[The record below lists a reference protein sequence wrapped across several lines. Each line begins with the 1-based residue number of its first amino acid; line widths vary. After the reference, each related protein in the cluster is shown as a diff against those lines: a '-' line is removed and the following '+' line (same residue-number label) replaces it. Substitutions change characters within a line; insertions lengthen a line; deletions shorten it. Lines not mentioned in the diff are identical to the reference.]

1 MSLIRHVI
9 SGCRSLLFK
18 RTADRDLD
26 DEVRQYIEA
35 ATQEHMRAGLSRQD
49 AERAARVDFGGI
61 ENAKDVVRAGGWEF
75 LVESGIR
82 DLQYAVRSL
91 RAAPGYAIAAV
102 GILGTGIALT
112 TSVLTVSSTVL
123 RQQWPVADPA
133 RVVTVL
139 AAKGGPGFSPAE
151 AKYFGELTPI
161 GPANM
166 INLHPGLTIDLGND
180 TTLGLVGIRYWRLS
194 TKEPAY
200 SLTGGAIP
208 VSGNESL
215 VGDQAEITVER
226 QFRKSLD
233 VLVSLSRF
241 EPSEG
246 AKRGRSLKATTM
258 FAVELNL
265 SV

>member
-1 MSLIRHVI
+1 MRQVRSGLDSFDNHSTSNGTLQGAYAVMPLARLRATVDLYLLHTAFTTTRFGALPDNRRTSFGVRFAGSSSRWRWNWEAVGQSGSAGRGERIRAWT
-9 SGCRSLLFK
+9 L
-18 RTADRDLD
+18 
-26 DEVRQYIEA
+26 
-35 ATQEHMRAGLSRQD
+35 ATETGLQFS
-49 AERAARVDFGGI
+49 FGGRPASFDLKANI
-61 ENAKDVVRAGGWEF
+61 ASGGRN
-75 LVESGIR
+75 G
-82 DLQYAVRSL
+82 DKL
-91 RAAPGYAIAAV
+91 RNF
-102 GILGTGIALT
+102 
-112 TSVLTVSSTVL
+112 
-123 RQQWPVADPA
+123 DP
-133 RVVTVL
+133 L
-139 AAKGGPGFSPAE
+139 FPK